1 MMTRMVISLV
11 IIVCCTLI
19 GEMYAS
25 SFRRRTFLLSS
36 LLQVLQTLET
46 EIVYGGTPLP
56 LIALKISKSSAY
68 EIANIFGR
76 TARILLE
83 KDGRTFSEAWTSSLR
98 LCTKNTDFK
107 DEDIELLVKLGEIL
121 GATDIENQVKHIRLT
136 MLELKKNYQKAIE
149 IQMKN
154 VKLFK
159 QLGLLSGIAIVIIL
173 Y

>member
-1 MMTRMVISLV
+1 MVRLLISLI

-25 SFRRRTFLLSS
+25 SFRRRTFLLRS

-56 LIALKISKSSAY
+56 LIALKISKNSAY
-68 EIANIFGR
+68 EISNIFSS
-76 TARILLE
+76 TAKILFK
-83 KDGRTFSEAWTSSLR
+83 KDGRTFSQAWSYSLKICAKNSDFRDKDIR
-98 LCTKNTDFK
+98 L
-107 DEDIELLVKLGEIL
+107 LAKLGEIL
-121 GATDIENQVKHIRLT
+121 GATDIDNQVKHIRLT
-136 MLELKKNYQKAIE
+136 MVEIKKNYEEAAQM
-149 IQMKN
+149 QMKN

-159 QLGLLSGIAIVIIL
+159 QIGLLSGIAIVIIL